1 MKFVKRWIDRRN
13 SVTPQ
18 KGLGFFGVF
27 LCILSL
33 GSGCTV
39 PVRWED
45 PAQEGA
51 TTSTQSGQDGTP
63 AAWSWQVVEPGV
75 RRLDARVASGEAAAR
90 ILVWEFDKNAGYV
103 WELVRPDQALSV
115 AATAELTQEDGIF
128 LNGGYFHADG
138 SPSGLVQVGG
148 ERWGKRQFD
157 PVRSGFVV
165 LGDRPFLLAGTATTT
180 GITADILQ
188 SYPWIIRKGA
198 HGFSQETG
206 NYARRT
212 FVGTDV
218 RGRWYV
224 GIVPDESVTL
234 YQLGHLLQALPIEW
248 RDALNLDGGPSS
260 GLVARIQGVQ
270 DRENSFAPVAYVIR
284 GRKRALPETLQE
296 KR

>member
-1 MKFVKRWIDRRN
+1 MKFAKRWIDHRN
-13 SVTPQ
+13 LVTPQ

-63 AAWSWQVVEPGV
+63 ATWSWQAVEPGV

-138 SPSGLVQVGG
+138 LPSGLVQVGG

-248 RDALNLDGGPSS
+248 RDVLNLDGGPSS

-284 GRKRALPETLQE
+284 GRKRALPEALQE